1 MTAKDYFNSG
11 SSWTEERARFALPI
25 LLSLAKSAR
34 KLTYSGLEN
43 EIASQIAQAPMR
55 VVVSYGKVLEVV
67 GQALNELSQEWKEE
81 IPPLTILIVNG
92 QNGEPSYGVDGFLKR
107 YVTIS
112 SSENLTPHNRSAMIE
127 RATNAVHNY
136 SRWDDV
142 ASYFGVEVPEELSES
157 EPILLPKPTPIMGGE
172 SKAHLALKNFVA
184 EHPELFSS
192 YGDFGK
198 GTIEF
203 RLDSGDEVDVLF
215 QNDEQ
220 TLAVEVKTDTASQG
234 ELTRGIF
241 QCVKYRAVLRA
252 MYDVEGKLI
261 NVHTVLVTPQQLSP
275 AHKNAARRLNVNSLR
290 VNKVS
295 E

>member
-1 MTAKDYFNSG
+1 MD
-11 SSWTEERARFALPI
+11 
-25 LLSLAKSAR
+25 
-34 KLTYSGLEN
+34 
-43 EIASQIAQAPMR
+43 AQ
-55 VVVSYGKVLEVV
+55 K
-67 GQALNELSQEWKEE
+67 
-81 IPPLTILIVNG
+81 
-92 QNGEPSYGVDGFLKR
+92 GEPSYGVDGFLKR
-107 YVTIS
+107 YVDVST
-112 SSENLTPHNRSAMIE
+112 SENLTSNNRLAMIE

-142 ASYFGVEVPEELSES
+142 ASYFGVNIPEEFSEN
-157 EPILLPKPTPIMGGE
+157 EPILLPKPAPIMGGE
-172 SKAHLALKNFVA
+172 SKAHLALKNFIA

-192 YGDFGK
+192 YGDFK
-198 GTIEF
+198 DGTIEF

-252 MYDVEGKLI
+252 MYDIEGKLI
-261 NVHTVLVTPQQLSP
+261 NVHTVLVTPQQLSL
-275 AHKNAARRLNVNSLR
+275 AHKSAARRLNVNSLR
-290 VNKVS
+290 VNKVA